1 MDHAVSDLSSPPSE
15 GLTDEIGVD
24 HESAVPLAA
33 SAARNRARQAG
44 LPGAMPDQAA
54 VLASELA
61 GNLVKHATGGTVFV
75 QLLPH
80 GEGVEITAVDRG
92 PGIPDLDR
100 SLADGYTTATGSLGA
115 GLGAVRRIASEF
127 AIRTHPGSGTLVNA
141 RLTVPGAVRPARW
154 RTGSVCLPAQEER
167 YCGDACAVAETGDS
181 LTALVVDGLGHG
193 VSAAEAARSAL
204 RSFRTAPDRPLDD
217 VLASLHR
224 ALRHTRGAAA
234 GVLRL
239 HSDRAEYC
247 GIGNVRAVV
256 LSGGEIGHRMA
267 GQPGIVGW
275 NVPTPRTRTVAL
287 GPGAGVVLHS
297 DGIESRWSH
306 NPPTFLLRLPPPLL
320 AAALAHRH
328 RRIRDDA
335 TVLAVQAA

>member
-1 MDHAVSDLSSPPSE
+1 MRDRPSPSLE
-15 GLTDEIGVD
+15 GLTDEIDVD
-24 HESAVPLAA
+24 HESAIPLAA
-33 SAARNRARQAG
+33 AAARDRARRVG

-61 GNLVKHATGGTVFV
+61 GNLVKHAAGGTVYI
-75 QLLPH
+75 QPLPH

-92 PGIPDLDR
+92 PGILDLDR
-100 SLADGYTTATGSLGA
+100 SLTDGYTTAAGSLGA

-127 AIRTHPGSGTLVNA
+127 AIRTRPGSGTLVSA
-141 RLTVPGAVRPARW
+141 RLVAPDAVRPTRW
-154 RTGSVCLPAQEER
+154 RVGSVCLPAREER
-167 YCGDACAVAETGDS
+167 YCGDACAVAETDDS
-181 LTALVVDGLGHG
+181 LTCLVVDGLGHG

-204 RSFRTAPDRPLDD
+204 RSFHTAPDRPLGEI
-217 VLASLHR
+217 LTTLHR

-256 LSGGEIGHRMA
+256 LSGGEIAHRMA

-275 NVPTPRTRTVAL
+275 NVPTPRARTVTL
-287 GPGAGVVLHS
+287 EPGAGVVLHS

-306 NPPTFLLRLPPPLL
+306 NPSTFLLRLPPPLL
-320 AAALAHRH
+320 AAALAHDH
-328 RRIRDDA
+328 RRTRDDA
-335 TVLAVQAA
+335 TVLAVRAA